1 MDSVYNVINDYNP
14 NKKLKNSIILDDLI
28 ADIMTKKIFLDV
40 GNSIYLLYSSN
51 NLIFL
56 FWKKSD

>member
-40 GNSIYLLYSSN
+40 GNSVYLLYSSN

>member
-51 NLIFL
+51 NPIFL

>member
-14 NKKLKNSIILDDLI
+14 NKKLKNSIILDDQI